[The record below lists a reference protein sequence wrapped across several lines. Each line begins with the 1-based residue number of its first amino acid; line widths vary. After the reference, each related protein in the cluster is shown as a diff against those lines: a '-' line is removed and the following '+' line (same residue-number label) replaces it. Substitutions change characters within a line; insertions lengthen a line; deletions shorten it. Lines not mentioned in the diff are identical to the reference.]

1 MSSLCFLFQDP
12 AFSFGDL
19 GIQLSELAVQVPDE
33 TPQVTSDITDKH
45 AMFLIGMSHIKVR
58 LFYILL
64 LSERITVHN
73 SSAAIS
79 HLAVLISDLDEQTQ
93 IEAVATFLIIFGA
106 QMNVLFIITM
116 KILML
121 ITWSCRSFHLY

>member
-1 MSSLCFLFQDP
+1 MSSLCFFFQDP

-79 HLAVLISDLDEQTQ
+79 HLAVLISDLYEQTH
-93 IEAVATFLIIFGA
+93 ISGGTLRKISKHGA
-106 QMNVLFIITM
+106 LKYRVYFI
-116 KILML
+116 
-121 ITWSCRSFHLY
+121 HEQ